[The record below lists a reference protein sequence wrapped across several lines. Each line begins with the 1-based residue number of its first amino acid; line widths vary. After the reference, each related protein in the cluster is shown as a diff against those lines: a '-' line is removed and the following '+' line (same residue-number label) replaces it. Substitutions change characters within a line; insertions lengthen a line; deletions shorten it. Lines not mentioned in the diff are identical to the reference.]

1 MNAAV
6 SSPGTSSTRGAPRR
20 LRVWH
25 FLIIMVVYIAIV
37 QGTTISLTAGQDV
50 EYAQPTSVDYLIRSY
65 VVPVGLGTAFAIG
78 ITGYLGLWQ
87 EIFVE
92 RRRFRRWTLVFPAI
106 VLICALIVTN
116 YTGLGEK
123 GIVFALLL
131 FISTMMIGFGEELVF
146 RGIGV
151 TAFRQDGFSEFKVG
165 LWTTVIFGLAHGTN
179 IFTAGPQALIQVVLT
194 TATGFVFYLIL
205 RSSGALVIA
214 MAAHC
219 LWDFSIISTQVN
231 PDSPSPLANLGGAA
245 LAILILIAFFT
256 RKQMSPPLPEQGLT
270 HGTAPSSV

>member
-1 MNAAV
+1 MNLPPSPPVA
-6 SSPGTSSTRGAPRR
+6 SSRGNAPRR

-25 FLIIMVVYIAIV
+25 FVVIVVIYIAIV
-37 QGTTISLTAGQDV
+37 QGMNIALTAGQDV
-50 EYAQPTSVDYLIRSY
+50 AYAQPTSVDYLIRSY
-65 VVPVGLGTAFAIG
+65 IIPIGLGILFAIAV
-78 ITGYLGLWQ
+78 TGYLGQWQ

-92 RRRFRRWTLVFPAI
+92 RRRFRRWTIFIPLI
-106 VLICALIVTN
+106 VLVCALIITN

-131 FISTMMIGFGEELVF
+131 FISTMMVGFGEELVF

-151 TAFRQDGFSEFKVG
+151 TAFRRGGFSEFKVG

-179 IFTAGPQALIQVVLT
+179 IFTAGPQALIQVVAT

-205 RSSGALVIA
+205 RSSGALVVS
-214 MAAHC
+214 MAAHG

-231 PDSPSPLANLGGAA
+231 PDSPSPLANLAAVA
-245 LAILILIAFFT
+245 LAIVLLVAVLA
-256 RKQMSPPLPEQGLT
+256 RKRLGLPGPPPERE
-270 HGTAPSSV
+270 HSAERAAS